1 MYSMQLTAVPLN
13 AKSHDDPMQ
22 FEYLSLGCVAFSR
35 DGFPEAC
42 NLWKQSYFMGGRG
55 GIASVLVLWRG
66 GKGGGIKN
74 HNHQAKQLF
83 ISILQIR
90 RLYLKQVF
98 I

>member
-13 AKSHDDPMQ
+13 ANSHDYPMQ
-22 FEYLSLGCVAFSR
+22 FEYLFLGCVAFSR

-42 NLWKQSYFMGGRG
+42 NLWKRSYF
-55 GIASVLVLWRG
+55 
-66 GKGGGIKN
+66 GGGNHISFSAVKRWEGGGDKN

-83 ISILQIR
+83 VSILQIR